1 MRNLF
6 GAALA
11 AASVLTLALGT
22 ISAVMPSPTAYAMI
36 GEDRPVLLGRMTVT
50 ATPLPTPLP
59 WA

>member
-22 ISAVMPSPTAYAMI
+22 ISAVMPSPTGYATV
-36 GEDRPVLLGRMTVT
+36 GEDRPVLLGRMTIT
-50 ATPLPTPLP
+50 ATPLPPAP
-59 WA
+59 QWA